1 MEFAEIR
8 LPRPSLSRP
17 GSQARMGRSVSF
29 SNEEQVYPQRQPTAQ
44 PTPPESPEM
53 LRRPRTTPPDTPET
67 SFKGGTAGLPPQ
79 TSPLAMYSATAAEL
93 GAIVGG
99 PSRSLQQL
107 QRLVSFQVEA
117 ETRWGD
123 TVVLVGSTPQL
134 GSWVPDAGLP
144 LQTDERTYPAWRL
157 PPISLKEGVEY
168 EFKFVILRAGP
179 EGQPAQAEWEPLPEN
194 RKLQMGAEA
203 PAEFRMATKWGEG
216 RTLVWTRSPPPP
228 PPPPPVVDETPSTSH
243 VVPPRMAFDPSPAR
257 APSLS
262 AVSSCASS
270 ICDSERER
278 RPDLIRPASGRS
290 IASAFDL
297 EDSLLSPP
305 SSP

>member
-1 MEFAEIR
+1 MAQVRQAVPQRTLAPNRTHSRACRAQVKTLSRNASWHSCAAAKSAASVGQMEFAEIR

-79 TSPLAMYSATAAEL
+79 TSPLAVYSATAAEL

-107 QRLVSFQVEA
+107 QRLVSFEVEA

-168 EFKFVILRAGP
+168 V
-179 EGQPAQAEWEPLPEN
+179 
-194 RKLQMGAEA
+194 
-203 PAEFRMATKWGEG
+203 
-216 RTLVWTRSPPPP
+216 
-228 PPPPPVVDETPSTSH
+228 
-243 VVPPRMAFDPSPAR
+243 
-257 APSLS
+257 
-262 AVSSCASS
+262 
-270 ICDSERER
+270 R
-278 RPDLIRPASGRS
+278 RRRCL
-290 IASAFDL
+290 
-297 EDSLLSPP
+297 
-305 SSP
+305 